1 MVNLSKFIYIQI
13 PHFFIYRNI
22 PHLGSIFFFFF
33 LFFHYSYHRL
43 INLLVMVF
51 LITVLPLYI
60 DIDETLF
67 KTFCVIQINDK
78 AIYEIK
84 IYI

>member
-1 MVNLSKFIYIQI
+1 MVNLSKFIHIQI

-22 PHLGSIFFFFF
+22 PHLGSFFF
-33 LFFHYSYHRL
+33 FFHYSYHHL
-43 INLLVMVF
+43 INLLVTVF